1 MHTVLTRNVSETTT
15 LTALPGSVLQH
26 FKIERVLMLA
36 GRGWRCG
43 SSHTFPQGAKIRRGI
58 GEHVRRLA
66 EPLDHSTAAI
76 CRPARIA
83 A

>member
-1 MHTVLTRNVSETTT
+1 MHTVLTRNVSKTTT

-26 FKIERVLMLA
+26 FKIGRVFVVA
-36 GRGWRCG
+36 DRGLPWG

-58 GEHVRRLA
+58 GDHIRRLA

-76 CRPARIA
+76 CRPAGIA